1 MSVLEMRAPGAA
13 TPGDLLEL
21 DLSEWFEDKHTVPA
35 RVPQDD
41 LALARAR
48 VRAWHELAAFCEHE
62 LETAYDDLVR
72 LEAVA
77 Q

>member
-1 MSVLEMRAPGAA
+1 MTCLETRTPGAA

-35 RVPQDD
+35 RASQGD
-41 LALARAR
+41 LAGARAR
-48 VRAWHELAAFCEHE
+48 VRAWQDLTRFCERQ
-62 LETAYDDLVR
+62 LETAYDDLVS